1 MKLNFVSLLKSFA
14 SVISE
19 SNRNSL
25 KGILEQPM
33 HRGESRQVQIGAQAV
48 SEMDLRGTTDQPGT
62 LVSYGI
68 PFH

>member
-33 HRGESRQVQIGAQAV
+33 HRGESRQV
-48 SEMDLRGTTDQPGT
+48 
-62 LVSYGI
+62 
-68 PFH
+68 